1 MLQFL
6 MPIIIIGIAVTGFFT
21 FTSPTYEKINTLKAQ
36 TSSYDEA
43 LNNSKALETERDKL
57 TAKYNTI
64 SGENLNR
71 LIKLLPQNV
80 DNIRLILE
88 IEKLAAPFGMV
99 LSDVKYD
106 TSVEES
112 SVQGAGVTS
121 GRTSAPSDRKD
132 YGVWELEFS
141 TSGTY
146 PNFLNF
152 ISALEKN
159 LRIVDISS
167 ISFSSTTNPSGSSG
181 KPTVQSGPEVY
192 KYEFKVKTYWLKN

>member
-121 GRTSAPSDRKD
+121 GRF
-132 YGVWELEFS
+132 VS
-141 TSGTY
+141 TSSREPRGWAD
-146 PNFLNF
+146 P
-152 ISALEKN
+152 
-159 LRIVDISS
+159 
-167 ISFSSTTNPSGSSG
+167 
-181 KPTVQSGPEVY
+181 PTG
-192 KYEFKVKTYWLKN
+192 